1 MVYTETVSFQI
12 LTFKILSW
20 NNLKKLMTFPAPK
33 IPEWVQHYNQKYIY
47 WLKKIMHAMELD
59 EMQESLANIFY
70 APKSSFQSNCIFA
83 LNALNDVKQFF
94 YQPVSCVSNY
104 KSSCIHLP
112 LAVSLEYYFTSFT
125 YFPLACDHFSNFPN
139 ISSGE
144 TVSSAV
150 TTTLLSSKLI
160 STFLTPII

>member
-1 MVYTETVSFQI
+1 
-12 LTFKILSW
+12 
-20 NNLKKLMTFPAPK
+20 
-33 IPEWVQHYNQKYIY
+33 
-47 WLKKIMHAMELD
+47 MHAMELD

-125 YFPLACDHFSNFPN
+125 YFPLACDHFTARKF
-139 ISSGE
+139 
-144 TVSSAV
+144 
-150 TTTLLSSKLI
+150 K
-160 STFLTPII
+160 